1 MGQIGKRLNYPLK
14 HLIPQLIEKQCQ
26 NDWSG
31 KVKHQI
37 QNRQNNSITEESPKP
52 HTGKEALEMFKAH
65 PLAAE
70 KTPGYRIVLK
80 SEKDTPHGFIHKQ
93 GVIENTRN

>member
-1 MGQIGKRLNYPLK
+1 MGQIGKGLNHPLK
-14 HLIPQLIEKQCQ
+14 HLVPQLVEQQ
-26 NDWSG
+26 GQDDWSG
-31 KVKHQI
+31 EVEHQI
-37 QNRQNNSITEESPKP
+37 QDRQNDSVTEEPPKP
-52 HTGKEALEMFKAH
+52 HTGKEALEMFKTH

-80 SEKDTPHGFIHKQ
+80 SEKHAPHGLIHKQ